1 MKDLKKCYH
10 NCSKCG
16 KRYETTGDWPEESR
30 CFFCFILEEEL
41 SPPKKG
47 KEDVRENTK
56 KLNKSEKD
64 VKAELLKE
72 VIKLIKEAEEC
83 GDQYGMLYEMIKIHF
98 KKGKE

>member
-41 SPPKKG
+41 SPPKK
-47 KEDVRENTK
+47 
-56 KLNKSEKD
+56 KSGEIETN
-64 VKAELLKE
+64 VP
-72 VIKLIKEAEEC
+72 
-83 GDQYGMLYEMIKIHF
+83 IHGA
-98 KKGKE
+98 KKGKNENK